1 MYIDRRR
8 LYHLDWYL
16 ILNGLVLL
24 AIGFINLASATR
36 SIDAGPYNLLL
47 KQAVALCI
55 GIAVLFLILTYD
67 YRLIASYSRHF
78 YGATLCFHRLRPGP
92 RDDSGRRKKMALH
105 RRHRLS
111 AV

>member
-36 SIDAGPYNLLL
+36 SIDTRPYNLLL
-47 KQAVALCI
+47 KQVVALCM
-55 GIAVLFLILTYD
+55 GVAVLFLILY
-67 YRLIASYSRHF
+67 L
-78 YGATLCFHRLRPGP
+78 
-92 RDDSGRRKKMALH
+92 
-105 RRHRLS
+105 RLS
-111 AV
+111 PDRQLRQALLRRQPSFSSSSSSSSAL